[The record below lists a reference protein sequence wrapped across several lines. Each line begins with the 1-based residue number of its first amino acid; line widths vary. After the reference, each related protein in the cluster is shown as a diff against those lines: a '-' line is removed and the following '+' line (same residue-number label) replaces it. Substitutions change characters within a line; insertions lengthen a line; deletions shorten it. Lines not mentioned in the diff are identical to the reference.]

1 MSKGRVGL
9 DDHDS
14 GGGREPT
21 GGDEDEMNRFWDG
34 ISQTIRE
41 HIFSCMEIEPETPE
55 IKELFRT
62 EQKIL
67 KAAFR
72 ISIASSQNKSAFF
85 LFTLWDN
92 LQTLRG
98 TFLEMHKKIS

>member
-41 HIFSCMEIEPETPE
+41 HIFSCMDIEPVTKE
-55 IKELFRT
+55 IQELFRA
-62 EQKIL
+62 EQKVL

-72 ISIASSQNKSAFF
+72 LNIVYSRSIF
-85 LFTLWDN
+85 
-92 LQTLRG
+92 
-98 TFLEMHKKIS
+98 I